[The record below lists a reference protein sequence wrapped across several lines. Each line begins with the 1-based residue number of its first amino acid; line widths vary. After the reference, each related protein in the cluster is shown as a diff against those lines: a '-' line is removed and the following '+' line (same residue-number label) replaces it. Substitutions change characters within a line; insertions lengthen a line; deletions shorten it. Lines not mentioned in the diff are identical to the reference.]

1 MNYERKFRKCFDDL
15 FRWIDQKEFNNLA
28 GQLSKN
34 KQKQI
39 RNLANQLSNMSDQ
52 NLLRLAAQ
60 SSKQSVRDMTR
71 FNEVTDAIT

>member
-1 MNYERKFRKCFDDL
+1 
-15 FRWIDQKEFNNLA
+15 
-28 GQLSKN
+28 
-34 KQKQI
+34 
-39 RNLANQLSNMSDQ
+39 MSDQ